1 MRCSGTAV
9 LIGALGLSGCA
20 TGGRGFDLDRGR
32 ADRSARS
39 TATVEA
45 ATGVRRGPAIVAG
58 APQKATAAR
67 ARAGGDVSGN
77 GPTKNGAAAISV
89 DVPLAVDGSA
99 QPPVANAL
107 IETVNAL
114 IGDGLPLRAAGKS
127 ADPATLLRVRGDAV
141 MLLWRYPF

>member
-20 TGGRGFDLDRGR
+20 TGERGFDLDRER

-39 TATVEA
+39 IAVVEA
-45 ATGVRRGPAIVAG
+45 VSGERRGPASAVDA
-58 APQKATAAR
+58 APNATAAR
-67 ARAGGDVSGN
+67 ARAGGGVSGN
-77 GPTKNGAAAISV
+77 GPTRNGTAAISV
-89 DVPLAVDGSA
+89 DVPVAVDDSA

-107 IETVNAL
+107 IETVHAL